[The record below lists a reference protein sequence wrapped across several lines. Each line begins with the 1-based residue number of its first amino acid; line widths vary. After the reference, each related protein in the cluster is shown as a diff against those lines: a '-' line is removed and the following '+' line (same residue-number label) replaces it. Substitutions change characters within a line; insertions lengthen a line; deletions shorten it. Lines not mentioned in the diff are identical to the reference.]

1 MLYHSNSSYYS
12 PGENVN
18 LCRLNFP
25 VVKLHLLIK
34 LKSNKCALRI
44 SVCME
49 NIEKEE
55 KVNKQLNKPFYYILC
70 VDISVIKP

>member
-1 MLYHSNSSYYS
+1 MSYHSNSSYYS

-18 LCRLNFP
+18 LCRLNYP
-25 VVKLHLLIK
+25 DVKLHLLIE